1 MLDSM
6 LMMMMI
12 MCGEGKVIM
21 NIGSIM
27 NIGGVSNSRSEYL
40 QLSSNR

>member
-6 LMMMMI
+6 LMMMI
-12 MCGEGKVIM
+12 MCGEVD
-21 NIGSIM
+21 NV
-27 NIGGVSNSRSEYL
+27 NWLHNEGGVSSNSRSEYYL